1 MFQTIVNAWRVKE
14 IRHKILFTL
23 FILLIFRVGSA
34 IPVPFIDV
42 TALSSEFSSNA
53 GSFLNYMSVL
63 TGGAMNYGALFA
75 MSITP
80 YINASIILQLL
91 TVAIPYLER
100 VAKEGEEGRR
110 KIAKYTRYATFFL
123 ALIQGGAY
131 FWWLKA
137 SGYVDATG
145 LWESI
150 FAGVV
155 IVLCF
160 TAGAVLLMWLGE
172 RIDEKGVGN
181 GISMILFAG
190 IISRFPQAVVILVNT
205 FKTNIVGGIA
215 ILVSFILVVLFV
227 IFMQAGE
234 RRIPIQYAKR
244 VVGRKQYGGQNTHMP
259 IKVNMSGVLPII
271 FASSILT
278 VPMQILQFMPSSS
291 YESTIYRLLGVVD
304 YNSWSY
310 ALIYF
315 ALIIAFAFFYTSMQ
329 YNPVEMA
336 NNLRKN
342 SGGIPGIRPG
352 KPTQDFIQKIISRIT
367 LIGAIFLGVV
377 AVLPIIVGLF
387 IGQNVSL
394 GGTSL
399 LIVVGVALD
408 TVQQLESQ
416 LMMRHYKGFLD

>member
-34 IPVPFIDV
+34 IPVPFINV

-100 VAKEGEEGRR
+100 VAQEGEEGRR
-110 KIAKYTRYATFFL
+110 KIAKYTRYATFIL
-123 ALIQGGAY
+123 ALIQGGAF

-291 YESTIYRLLGVVD
+291 YEGKFYRLLSIVD

-367 LIGAIFLGVV
+367 LIGAIFLGIV